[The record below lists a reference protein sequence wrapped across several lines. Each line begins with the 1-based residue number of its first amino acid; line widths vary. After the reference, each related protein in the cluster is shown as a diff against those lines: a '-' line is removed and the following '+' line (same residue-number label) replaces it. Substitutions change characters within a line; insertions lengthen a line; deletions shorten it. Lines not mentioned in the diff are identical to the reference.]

1 MMNKPFAKEA
11 IDILRRYCN
20 LHYGGNAR
28 AFSAFLEIDPDSGVV
43 SRWLRGTGAGP
54 TLGKIGPV
62 MDKLNVTLLE
72 PTTVQP
78 FAQPAGSTSLQKE
91 NAELKS
97 ALEEAKTRINQLI
110 GERNAF
116 RDMAFMLS
124 QNKSGNEN
132 NVHIT
137 NNNKS

>member
-1 MMNKPFAKEA
+1 MMNKPFAEEA

-28 AFSAFLEIDPDSGVV
+28 AFSSFLEIDPDSGVV

-72 PTTVQP
+72 PTA
-78 FAQPAGSTSLQKE
+78 AQPAQTTAADTSLQKE
-91 NAELKS
+91 NAALQS
-97 ALEEAKTRINQLI
+97 ALEEANTRINQLI

-116 RDMAFMLS
+116 RDMAYMLS

-137 NNNKS
+137 NNNKN